1 MRLYEENKK
10 SRVLKA
16 LQKAM
21 EKDIGIYRRDFE
33 YLLEDFDRFKNDEL
47 LKEAEHQGRAFA
59 IDIIIFRC
67 LREAIEETDRFNSKR
82 IYDLAVEKAM
92 KESRL
97 LSREELN
104 SLTWGIKNLFRE
116 ITE

>member
-21 EKDIGIYRRDFE
+21 EKDIGICRREFE
-33 YLLEDFDRFKNDEL
+33 YFLEESDRFKNDEL
-47 LKEAEHQGRAFA
+47 FKEAERIGRTSA

-82 IYDLAVEKAM
+82 IYDLAIEKAM